1 MIAKADIDVV
11 DICVPTPFHCDY
23 VIAALN
29 AGKHVFCEK
38 PICRDFEQLEK
49 MKAALAARKPGQ
61 FFNVGMCVRAW
72 PEYADAKKR
81 IDAGELGKLSSA
93 TFRRLSPSVVG
104 NGWKDWYLNDEI
116 SGGALLE
123 MHLHDTDFICHL
135 FGVPQ
140 SVNSFGVKGVISD
153 KAVDHI
159 VTNYNYGRVGVTL
172 KKGYEHPLPK
182 VGEMVE
188 QRVTVA
194 SERLDCVVS
203 ALIGV
208 SRNKATEKI
217 EQSLV
222 TLNSVVTEKVTAKV
236 TDGDVISVRSKGK
249 FFIESLQDK
258 TKKDRL
264 ILKYKKYV

>member
-1 MIAKADIDVV
+1 METDLLRDRLYDTANISERTNKPKFLGFLSEEQSVFARNILEKLDCSYEFYGGYDEAQRVMLGCLPEWVNEAEFPITAVTAEFRKVDKLTHRDVLGSLMALGLKRETVGDILVEEGRAVV
-11 DICVPTPFHCDY
+11 FLCSENADY
-23 VIAALN
+23 VI
-29 AGKHVFCEK
+29 
-38 PICRDFEQLEK
+38 
-49 MKAALAARKPGQ
+49 GQ
-61 FFNVGMCVRAW
+61 
-72 PEYADAKKR
+72 
-81 IDAGELGKLSSA
+81 
-93 TFRRLSPSVVG
+93 
-104 NGWKDWYLNDEI
+104 I
-116 SGGALLE
+116 SK
-123 MHLHDTDFICHL
+123 I
-135 FGVPQ
+135 
-140 SVNSFGVKGVISD
+140 
-153 KAVDHI
+153 
-159 VTNYNYGRVGVTL
+159 GRVGVTL

-236 TDGDVISVRSKGK
+236 TDGDIVSVRSRGK
-249 FFIESLQDK
+249 FFVESIQNK